1 MKRRISDV
9 QPEYWGLKCSH
20 CGNED
25 RFLEIM
31 ANESHLVDGRLNYL
45 HLVAAETQGYRCWEC
60 LSPVEPANHA
70 FEE

>member
-1 MKRRISDV
+1 MKRRFCDV
-9 QPEYWGLKCSH
+9 RPEYWGLRCPH

-45 HLVAAETQGYRCWEC
+45 HLVTAKTQEYRCCEC
-60 LSPVEPANHA
+60 LRVVEPANLM